1 MIILGNVNLAE
12 ENHNLCLVLIVI
24 LCRFQM
30 HFFHIEAL
38 LQKPLYSF
46 KASSLAFPLHV
57 VFDIYSV
64 LQDQATEL
72 FVENPYKTF
81 KKS

>member
-12 ENHNLCLVLIVI
+12 ENYNLCLVLIVI

-38 LQKPLYSF
+38 LQKLLDSF
-46 KASSLAFPLHV
+46 KASSLTSPLHV
-57 VFDIYSV
+57 VVTVYSV

-72 FVENPYKTF
+72 IMKNPYEAF
-81 KKS
+81 KEF